1 MRLTIFSRV
10 MIAQSTLVLLVLV
23 ISVFAVG
30 KLRLVSQLNTEA
42 ITVDSACISEEKR
55 LLKSFLDEMRNS
67 QKYLLMRDISFRDE
81 YENNKNDFGDS
92 LRKISY
98 IVDTEREKN
107 LISQIGALH
116 ESYEQETDLINFGEK
131 GSEASKANLSEGIIE
146 RTNELIR
153 LRDQAAS
160 SKTARAGAHAA
171 SAAEVM
177 FWLTVFGIAG
187 ALVTAYLYARG
198 ISRPSES
205 ACA

>member
-55 LLKSFLDEMRNS
+55 LLKSFLAEMRNS
-67 QKYLLMRDISFRDE
+67 EKYLLMRDISFRDE
-81 YENNKNDFGDS
+81 YENNKNDFSDS
-92 LRKISY
+92 MRKISY
-98 IVDTEREKN
+98 TVDTEREKN
-107 LISQIGALH
+107 LISEIGALH

-131 GSEASKANLSEGIIE
+131 GSEAAKANLSEGIIE
-146 RTNELIR
+146 RANELIR

-160 SKTARAGAHAA
+160 S
-171 SAAEVM
+171 
-177 FWLTVFGIAG
+177 
-187 ALVTAYLYARG
+187 
-198 ISRPSES
+198 
-205 ACA
+205 